1 MLFYSFVCLC
11 RLSLLLPIFNA
22 QKQDQFVLQAGDYR
36 YGDDDQ
42 YWRYGIYINPKDPKI
57 MVPDRIGMN
66 LSINLGRPAGKII
79 LAATGILTIAV
90 LFFATVPMFIND
102 FSSHAFQA
110 TIENKQIELSAPLA
124 KTRSIPFNQITAVS
138 LIDDLPQERIRTMG
152 AATDSYLTGEFK
164 IAGKPAYLLIYTK
177 VIRF

>member
-1 MLFYSFVCLC
+1 MRKTRSIRFTGW
-11 RLSLLLPIFNA
+11 RLSLW
-22 QKQDQFVLQAGDYR
+22 
-36 YGDDDQ
+36 DDDQ

-124 KTRSIPFNQITAVS
+124 KQGQFLLTKS
-138 LIDDLPQERIRTMG
+138 LLF
-152 AATDSYLTGEFK
+152 L
-164 IAGKPAYLLIYTK
+164 
-177 VIRF
+177 

>member
-11 RLSLLLPIFNA
+11 RLSSTTYFQCA
-22 QKQDQFVLQAGDYR
+22 KQDQFVLQAGDYR

-164 IAGKPAYLLIYTK
+164 VAGKPAYLLIYTK